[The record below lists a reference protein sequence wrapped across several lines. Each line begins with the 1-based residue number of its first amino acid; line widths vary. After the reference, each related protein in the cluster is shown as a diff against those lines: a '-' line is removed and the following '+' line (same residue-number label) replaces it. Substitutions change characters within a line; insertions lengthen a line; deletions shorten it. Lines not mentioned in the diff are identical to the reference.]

1 MSQASPPD
9 PNPDPPVK
17 DTSVKD
23 TSVKDPS
30 AQEAPEEA
38 PSKDS
43 SAEGSPAGKRLLR
56 MARPRATK
64 ANALA
69 ALLAVLLGFA
79 VATQVRQNQTL
90 GLESLRQSELV
101 NILDNTTLRSSRLD
115 QEARE
120 LQATRDQ
127 LVSGSTSGAAAL
139 KAAQERLDALRI
151 LAGTSRAHGPG
162 IRMTIADPGDK
173 VTAPLLLDAIQ
184 ELRDAGAEAIQV
196 NNIRIVASTHFN
208 QGASGVEIDNKSVT
222 GPYTITAIGDPATM
236 SSAMEIPGGL
246 SENARQLGATITIDQ
261 SKDLTVGALHTPV
274 APRYARPV
282 PVPAP
287 TSAP

>member
-1 MSQASPPD
+1 
-9 PNPDPPVK
+9 
-17 DTSVKD
+17 
-23 TSVKDPS
+23 
-30 AQEAPEEA
+30 
-38 PSKDS
+38 
-43 SAEGSPAGKRLLR
+43 

-69 ALLAVLLGFA
+69 ALLAILLGFA
-79 VATQVRQNQTL
+79 VATQVRQNQSL
-90 GLESLRQSELV
+90 GLESLRQSELL
-101 NILDNTTLRSSRLD
+101 NILDNATLRSSRLD
-115 QEARE
+115 QNARE

-139 KAAQERLDALRI
+139 QAAQERLDALRI
-151 LAGTSRAHGPG
+151 LAGTSRARGPG
-162 IRMTIADPGDK
+162 IRMTIGDPAGK

-196 NNIRIVASTHFN
+196 NNIRIVAGSHFN
-208 QGASGVEIDNKSVT
+208 QGPSGVEIDGKSVE

-246 SENARQLGATITIDQ
+246 SENARQLGASISIDQ
-261 SKDLTVGALHTPV
+261 TQDLTVGALHTPI